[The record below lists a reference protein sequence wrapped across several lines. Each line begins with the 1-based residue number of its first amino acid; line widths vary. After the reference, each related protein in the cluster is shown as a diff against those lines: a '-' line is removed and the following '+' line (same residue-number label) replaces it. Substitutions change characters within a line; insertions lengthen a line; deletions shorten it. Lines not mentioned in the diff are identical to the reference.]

1 VKYYR
6 EAAEKNDAE
15 GQMNLGRMYQDGSG
29 VKSDLV
35 EAYKWFYLA
44 SQNEEGIANHYLM
57 DLAGANPLNEPLLTS
72 EQIAEAIRRTDQ
84 FQKSIKREKSKE

>member
-1 VKYYR
+1 
-6 EAAEKNDAE
+6 
-15 GQMNLGRMYQDGSG
+15 
-29 VKSDLV
+29 
-35 EAYKWFYLA
+35 
-44 SQNEEGIANHYLM
+44 M